1 MPRYPKQ
8 QRLLGLKKASVTTHA
23 HPPTYLPVSQLAS
36 LQQAKFDV
44 ILIDP
49 PFSSSFTWTDL
60 QDLPIPAL
68 SADPSFV
75 LLWVGSG
82 AGDGLERGR
91 EVLAKWGFR
100 RCEDIVWVKTN
111 TTSNS
116 GPGVRLLIWG
126 RGETFLT
133 LCRRPT
139 LRQRLYWCARSST
152 VLWASAAQSV
162 GPQIVGLF
170 TVTSVCTLLSFFLSF
185 T

>member
-1 MPRYPKQ
+1 MATELGSGCRSSPSIRGVRFLGPMVTGFLFSHFRCSRYPKQ
-8 QRLLGLKKASVTTHA
+8 QRLLGLKKASVNTHA
-23 HPPTYLPVSQLAS
+23 HPPTYLPISQLSS
-36 LQQAKFDV
+36 LQQSKFDV

-111 TTSNS
+111 TMSNN
-116 GPGVRLLIWG
+116 GPGVRPLIK
-126 RGETFLT
+126 E
-133 LCRRPT
+133 
-139 LRQRLYWCARSST
+139 
-152 VLWASAAQSV
+152 
-162 GPQIVGLF
+162 
-170 TVTSVCTLLSFFLSF
+170 
-185 T
+185 